1 MIQWKA
7 YLPERPKFYSKLSL
21 TSFCDILQV
30 TSNKMGLSGKK
41 QILSKCNSSHL
52 TSICVLL
59 SYLWKSATYAQS
71 PKFLKDDLP
80 KKKQTNKQNEKK
92 TRDSR
97 ILHNVY
103 EHAFHKNVPISLVGG
118 INNENR
124 RKILTANKLR
134 IFSSKH
140 CWLWVTSAYH

>member
-1 MIQWKA
+1 M
-7 YLPERPKFYSKLSL
+7 
-21 TSFCDILQV
+21 
-30 TSNKMGLSGKK
+30 
-41 QILSKCNSSHL
+41 
-52 TSICVLL
+52 
-59 SYLWKSATYAQS
+59 QS

-80 KKKQTNKQNEKK
+80 KQKQTKKKMKK

-140 CWLWVTSAYH
+140 YWL

>member
-7 YLPERPKFYSKLSL
+7 YLPERPKFYSRLSL

-30 TSNKMGLSGKK
+30 TSNEMGPSGKK

-52 TSICVLL
+52 NSICVLL
-59 SYLWKSATYAQS
+59 SYLWKGADYAQN
-71 PKFLKDDLP
+71 PKILKDDLP
-80 KKKQTNKQNEKK
+80 MQKKKRKKK

-97 ILHNVY
+97 IFHNVY
-103 EHAFHKNVPISLVGG
+103 ELTFHKNVPISLVGG
-118 INNENR
+118 INNESR
-124 RKILTANKLR
+124 RKFLTANRLR

-140 CWLWVTSAYH
+140 CWLWVPSAYH